1 MGTRASSGSAI
12 LGLQFL
18 QSQPALSNNSQTPQE
33 GAEFLLQLTRNV
45 VMVGVLSTSF
55 VLSTKE
61 TGRFQMLLT
70 LTAGPEGDHTLRE
83 GPHRVVPVGGADPES
98 RPQDVLI
105 TISQWKKKKDSFYSA
120 QGSRDKSKSPRRQLL
135 SPIMGGLASAQLH

>member
-70 LTAGPEGDHTLRE
+70 LTAGPGGDHTLRE
-83 GPHRVVPVGGADPES
+83 GPHRVVPVGGADTES

-105 TISQWKKKKDSFYSA
+105 TISQWKKKKTHFILHKGLGTSPSLP
-120 QGSRDKSKSPRRQLL
+120 GGNSSRL
-135 SPIMGGLASAQLH
+135 

>member
-1 MGTRASSGSAI
+1 M
-12 LGLQFL
+12 
-18 QSQPALSNNSQTPQE
+18 
-33 GAEFLLQLTRNV
+33 
-45 VMVGVLSTSF
+45 VMAGVLSTSF
-55 VLSTKE
+55 VPRTKE

-70 LTAGPEGDHTLRE
+70 LTAGPAGDHTLRE

-105 TISQWKKKKDSFYSA
+105 TISQWKKKKKDSFYSA

-135 SPIMGGLASAQLH
+135 SPIMGDWLGSAALTKAEDSMQRCGRLPVVPCGHDSQRL

>member
-33 GAEFLLQLTRNV
+33 GTEFLLQLTRNV

-70 LTAGPEGDHTLRE
+70 LTAGPGGDHTLRE

-105 TISQWKKKKDSFYSA
+105 TISQWKKKKRLILFCT
-120 QGSRDKSKSPRRQLL
+120 RV
-135 SPIMGGLASAQLH
+135 

>member
-70 LTAGPEGDHTLRE
+70 LTAGPGGDHTLRE
-83 GPHRVVPVGGADPES
+83 GPHRVVPVGGADTES

-105 TISQWKKKKDSFYSA
+105 TISQWKKKRLILFCT
-120 QGSRDKSKSPRRQLL
+120 RV
-135 SPIMGGLASAQLH
+135 